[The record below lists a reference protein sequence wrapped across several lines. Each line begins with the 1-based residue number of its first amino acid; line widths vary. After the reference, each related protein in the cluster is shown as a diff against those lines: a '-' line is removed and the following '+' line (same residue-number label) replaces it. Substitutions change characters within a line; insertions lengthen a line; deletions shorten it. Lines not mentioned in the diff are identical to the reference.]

1 MFTNVYR
8 SHFVTLKAKFRW
20 KVTEESFAGGSE
32 PSGLREAAAGS
43 LPERKTSGTRALCP
57 VASCHVGVRTDRG
70 GGGGGGWPEEPRKR
84 VPGHGFQRG
93 LALCESEIMENRF

>member
-70 GGGGGGWPEEPRKR
+70 GRRRLAGGTSKTSSRPR
-84 VPGHGFQRG
+84 F
-93 LALCESEIMENRF
+93 STRFGSM